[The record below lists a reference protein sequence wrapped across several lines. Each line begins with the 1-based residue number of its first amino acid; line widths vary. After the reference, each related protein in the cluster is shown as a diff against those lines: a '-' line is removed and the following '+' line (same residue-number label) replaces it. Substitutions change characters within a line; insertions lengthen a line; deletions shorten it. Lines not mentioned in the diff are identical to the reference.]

1 MRNIE
6 SLLIKYTKLNAEL
19 TSKKKQLK
27 EYKEQIA
34 DYMHKRKINKLILPG
49 YNDILYKCEYQS
61 RSTRSVDYSLLAEN
75 ITNLELYNQIVQL
88 KKSVALSIRKAP
100 KKETPSKT
108 NILPIEEQK
117 ESPDIPMGELS

>member
-34 DYMHKRKINKLILPG
+34 DYMHKRKINNLVLPG
-49 YNDILYKCEYQS
+49 YNNVPYKCVYQS
-61 RSTRSVDYSLLAEN
+61 RNTRSVDYSLLAEN
-75 ITNLELYNQIVQL
+75 ITDLKLYNQIVQS

-100 KKETPSKT
+100 KKEIPSKT
-108 NILPIEEQK
+108 NVLPVEEQK
-117 ESPDIPMGELS
+117 KSPDIPMGELS